1 MSKETLVPFMELT
14 LLLDSPEEP
23 TLTRYQIVKSFDT
36 LDELAEAAAKVIE
49 AATGMKPGL
58 TP

>member
-36 LDELAEAAAKVIE
+36 LDELAETAAKVIE